1 MYYRRNPTIDYKRW
15 MPVAYVA
22 GAYVAYKAAQGGL
35 FGLPLQS
42 LTTGIGAAG
51 STISGATSSALEL
64 AYGKRAVTSPN
75 GAPNLTTGSA
85 VSGPQRS
92 VDTRGTQLEQP
103 VDLHVYDAAVRGFA
117 WDGVTV
123 YTIGGPNEPSVPVGT
138 ASTVADA
145 LGAARRWFTG

>member
-1 MYYRRNPTIDYKRW
+1 MNYYRNPAMDWKAYR
-15 MPVAYVA
+15 PVLYFA

-51 STISGATSSALEL
+51 STISGATTSALEA
-64 AYGKRAVTSPN
+64 AYGKKPVVSPT

-92 VDTRGTQLEQP
+92 VDTRGTQLAQP
-103 VDLHVYDAAVRGFA
+103 VDLNVYDAAVRGFA

>member
-15 MPVAYVA
+15 MPVAYAA

-51 STISGATSSALEL
+51 STISGATTNALEL
-64 AYGKRAVTSPN
+64 AYGKRVKSPN
-75 GAPNLTTGSA
+75 DAPNLTDGSA
-85 VSGPQRS
+85 VSGPQRAP
-92 VDTRGTQLEQP
+92 DTKGNLLPQP
-103 VDLHVYDAAVRGFA
+103 VDLNAYDAAVRGFA